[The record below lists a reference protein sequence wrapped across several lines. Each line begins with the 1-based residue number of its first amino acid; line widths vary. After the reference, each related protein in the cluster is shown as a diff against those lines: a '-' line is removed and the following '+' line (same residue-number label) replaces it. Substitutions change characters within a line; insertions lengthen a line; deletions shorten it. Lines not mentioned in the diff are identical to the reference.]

1 MTLPLAGRKR
11 TAARCSVLLT
21 GLLTAGTGFAADD
34 AIEARIRQL
43 EETLESATRE
53 LRELKKS
60 LPPRV
65 PVSAPAAAAGP
76 EVPPAAAAAAGSAT
90 PASAVTPVA
99 APAAAAPVAASG
111 NRGDS
116 PATVRQVEELR
127 KEIADVKYQADT
139 TESRVDQVGVRAYL
153 GPGLVFED
161 PRGRWRLQVSGRAQ
175 LDYRTF
181 SPSFADVNTFT
192 IRRARIGVSATVL
205 DDYFVFVEEEFAN
218 QATSPAPSNAP
229 IMTFAYFDL
238 QWFRPGLRF
247 RLGQFKPFMGL
258 DNTQLDMQTDFLER
272 ALTQSMYQN
281 SLYDRGIMTFGEP
294 IRGLVYSVAVTNGS
308 GQNVDEPQANLQEA
322 TADGKDI
329 TVRTVANFARFLGL
343 KDTVIHFGGSYKRG
357 TIANSA
363 TNPFRAATVQT
374 ESRGLTFFIPAPFNA
389 LGSSV
394 SNIRRTIY
402 DVEAALAFGPYK
414 VQSDYIQATYAGTTE
429 GVTPLDFQ
437 RSLKAAYVTFGW
449 MLTGENY
456 SDIYREGTFT
466 RPRPNN
472 NFQWGQPGANGL
484 WELNMRYSWFDG
496 SDFNTSNPANTG
508 RPGTSASFP
517 NITTGTNGATAW
529 TLGLK
534 WQPNLYLRVA
544 LNLIRTD
551 FDTPVTVN
559 GHQTSSERAV
569 TMRAQMDF

>member
-1 MTLPLAGRKR
+1 
-11 TAARCSVLLT
+11 
-21 GLLTAGTGFAADD
+21 
-34 AIEARIRQL
+34 
-43 EETLESATRE
+43 
-53 LRELKKS
+53 
-60 LPPRV
+60 
-65 PVSAPAAAAGP
+65 
-76 EVPPAAAAAAGSAT
+76 
-90 PASAVTPVA
+90 
-99 APAAAAPVAASG
+99 
-111 NRGDS
+111 
-116 PATVRQVEELR
+116 
-127 KEIADVKYQADT
+127 
-139 TESRVDQVGVRAYL
+139 
-153 GPGLVFED
+153 
-161 PRGRWRLQVSGRAQ
+161 
-175 LDYRTF
+175 
-181 SPSFADVNTFT
+181 
-192 IRRARIGVSATVL
+192 
-205 DDYFVFVEEEFAN
+205 
-218 QATSPAPSNAP
+218 
-229 IMTFAYFDL
+229 
-238 QWFRPGLRF
+238 
-247 RLGQFKPFMGL
+247 
-258 DNTQLDMQTDFLER
+258 
-272 ALTQSMYQN
+272 
-281 SLYDRGIMTFGEP
+281 
-294 IRGLVYSVAVTNGS
+294 
-308 GQNVDEPQANLQEA
+308 
-322 TADGKDI
+322 
-329 TVRTVANFARFLGL
+329 
-343 KDTVIHFGGSYKRG
+343 

-394 SNIRRTIY
+394 SNVRRTIY

-414 VQSDYIQATYAGTTE
+414 VQSDYIQATYASTTE

-456 SDIYREGTFT
+456 SDIYREGTFN

-496 SDFNTSNPANTG
+496 SDFNTSNPTNTG
-508 RPGTSASFP
+508 RPGTSASFS